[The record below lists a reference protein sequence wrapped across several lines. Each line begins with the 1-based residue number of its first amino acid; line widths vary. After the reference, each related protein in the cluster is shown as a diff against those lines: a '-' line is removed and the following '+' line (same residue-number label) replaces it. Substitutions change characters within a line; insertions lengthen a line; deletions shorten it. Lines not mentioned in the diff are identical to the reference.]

1 MYTENELSK
10 IVIDHAFHV
19 HKTLG
24 PGLLE
29 SVYEN
34 CLFHSLSKT
43 GLNISQEHPIPIVFE
58 NIRLECGYRAD
69 LIIENKLIVEIKA
82 VESVI
87 DVHKAQLLT
96 YLRLKNLK
104 LGLLINFNVVYL
116 RDGIKRIA
124 NGL

>member
-1 MYTENELSK
+1 MHTENELSR
-10 IVIDHAFHV
+10 IVINHALHV
-19 HKTLG
+19 HKILG

-29 SVYEN
+29 SAYEN

-43 GLNISQEHPIPIVFE
+43 GLYISQEHPIPVIFE

-82 VESVI
+82 VEAI
-87 DVHKAQLLT
+87 NEVHKAQLLT
-96 YLRLKNLK
+96 YLRLKNYK

-116 RDGIKRIA
+116 KDGVKRMV

>member
-1 MYTENELSK
+1 M
-10 IVIDHAFHV
+10 
-19 HKTLG
+19 
-24 PGLLE
+24 LE

-43 GLNISQEHPIPIVFE
+43 GLYISQEHPIPIVFE

-82 VESVI
+82 VESII

-96 YLRLKNLK
+96 YLRLKNMK
-104 LGLLINFNVVYL
+104 LGLLINFNVLYL
-116 RDGIKRIA
+116 KDGIKRIV